1 MWLKKSFIIKF
12 LLKSAIYLGLIA
24 VVYFYQIIEV
34 QNKYAKKLTNIAMSE
49 KLMKD
54 GIKPPFMTLCFGPLA
69 KQDVLDKYNL
79 NKAAL
84 NEPNSAQ
91 KKILN
96 TLNKTLEKFFME
108 ATYKLDK
115 DFKLYMIWWDYDIDI
130 SFKKKRGRNKPAERL
145 ILYNPLKDK
154 QNVTSCEY

>member
-1 MWLKKSFIIKF
+1 MWFKKPFIIKF
-12 LLKSAIYLGLIA
+12 LLKAAIYLGLIA

-49 KLMKD
+49 NLMKD
-54 GIKPPFMTLCFGPLA
+54 ENKPPLSTLCFGPLE
-69 KQDVLDKYNL
+69 KQDIFDKYNL

-96 TLNKTLEKFFME
+96 KLNKTLEKFFME

-115 DFKLYMIWWDYDIDI
+115 DFKLYMIWWYY
-130 SFKKKRGRNKPAERL
+130 GPEGWERL
-145 ILYNPLKDK
+145 KK
-154 QNVTSCEY
+154 QISLGDLNTQKVR